1 MALLESLGNYSPKNS
16 YLPLK
21 YYLMVDALFVIEVVC
36 LMSATFIVNGAIG
49 VVGKLIAKEFLS
61 AIEILLDG

>member
-1 MALLESLGNYSPKNS
+1 
-16 YLPLK
+16 
-21 YYLMVDALFVIEVVC
+21 MVDALFVIEVVC